1 MPFVQGKF
9 SEDFRGIRYG
19 DNVQGVLDTTFH
31 SAESAAGALNME
43 FPPVESAPAG
53 IPDLTFPDT
62 DTGGVKQP
70 YVVDKKSPAKVKSA
84 GVMSRIRGWFK

>member
-9 SEDFRGIRYG
+9 SEDFRGVQYG
-19 DNVQGVLDTTFH
+19 DNVQGVLDITFH
-31 SAESAAGALNME
+31 SRESATSALDMK

-53 IPDLTFPDT
+53 ILDLTFPDT

-70 YVVDKKSPAKVKSA
+70 TVLDRERPVKGKSA
-84 GVMSRIRGWFK
+84 GVVSRIRGWFR